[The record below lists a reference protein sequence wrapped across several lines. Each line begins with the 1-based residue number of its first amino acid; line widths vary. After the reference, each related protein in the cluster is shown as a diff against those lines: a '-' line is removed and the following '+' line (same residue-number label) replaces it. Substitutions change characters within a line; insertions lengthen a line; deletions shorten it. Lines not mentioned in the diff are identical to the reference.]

1 MYVFVQKYDMFMC
14 QYRPKEEGIRSP
26 VAKFTDSCKHPDITS
41 GNHAVV
47 PVRAGSA
54 LNP

>member
-1 MYVFVQKYDMFMC
+1 MYLYNMFRC
-14 QYRPKEEGIRSP
+14 QCRPKEEGIRSLG
-26 VAKFTDSCKHPDITS
+26 AKFIDSCKHPDIDS

-47 PVRAGSA
+47 PRIARSA

>member
-1 MYVFVQKYDMFMC
+1 MHVFVQKYDMFMC
-14 QYRPKEEGIRSP
+14 QCRPKEEGIRFFG
-26 VAKFTDSCKHPDITS
+26 AKFTDSCKHPDITS